1 MRSDKNKA
9 TNLRKSGKSYQQI
22 ERELSIPRSTL
33 SAWFGGA
40 DWSKKI
46 QSELES
52 IARLEHTTRIE
63 NLNKIRGKHLQK
75 LYLKAQNEATED
87 FNVLKYHP
95 LFVAGIMLYW
105 GEGDKASPHRISL
118 TNTDPN
124 MVKIFVS
131 FIREFCK
138 IDEKRIKVW
147 LLLYPN
153 LDEATCK
160 KYWITQA
167 GLENIDFNKS
177 MVIQGRHA
185 TKRLGH
191 GVCTVVLSSR
201 YFKEKMLIWIKLF
214 PDVLIDSEY
223 YK

>member
-9 TNLRKSGKSYQQI
+9 TELRKSGKSYQQI
-22 ERELSIPRSTL
+22 EKKLSIPRSTL

-40 DWSKKI
+40 LWSKKI

-52 IARLEHTTRIE
+52 IARVAHTARIE
-63 NLNKIRGKHLQK
+63 NLNKIRGEHLQK
-75 LYLKAQNEATED
+75 LYLKARDEAVED
-87 FNVLKYHP
+87 FSLLKYHP
-95 LFVAGIMLYW
+95 LFIAGIMLYW

-118 TNTDPN
+118 TNADPD
-124 MVKIFVS
+124 MMKIFVA
-131 FIREFCK
+131 FINEFCK
-138 IDEKRIKVW
+138 IDEKRVKAW
-147 LLLYPN
+147 LLLYPD
-153 LDEATCK
+153 LDEAICK
-160 KYWITQA
+160 KYWVTQA

-177 MVIQGRHA
+177 IVIQGRHT

-214 PDVLIDSEY
+214 PGVLIDREY